1 MARPTTQSAQ
11 YTKRDRLF
19 KLLLIALTAIPA
31 TPLIGQENAGE
42 NAGESSGALE
52 EIMVTATRRV
62 ENLQSIAIAVNV
74 MDSEYLKSQHIDQ
87 IKDVID
93 KSPGTSFTLLNKM
106 QNAYSM
112 RGLSSQTE
120 GAAGDPSILT
130 VTDDVVIAKDYLK
143 GAEFFDLERVEV
155 LRGPQGTSFGRNATA
170 GLIHLISKRPTRD
183 SESYIRAGF
192 GNYGHAEAD
201 GYINSAF
208 GANGAARLAVHYTS
222 HDGYTRDV
230 VRNVDL
236 GSEQNL
242 SLRGSLLFNP
252 GDDLEIYLK
261 AEYSKDDD
269 GAPVRQPRN
278 CTSPQETYTNFI
290 DPCSP
295 WATAGSEYAG
305 SDDTS
310 GTVYNPGE
318 KFYLEREIFN
328 LTGQVNWS
336 INDTLT
342 LTSITGYIDGKGGYN
357 MDTTGTPRDLQFS
370 IARNDSWQFTQ
381 ELRLDNLAAGEPL
394 GWLFGLYYL
403 TDDHDQTSGRRWF
416 QEDLS
421 VYGPGPLFTP
431 TTVVAVSNNQT
442 ESLGVFG
449 ELNFDFTDKLRG
461 TVGLRYTSD
470 TKDFIISHN
479 GTGRN
484 GPVSNFLLDVPSNWP
499 DPNNPATAC
508 AVQATPR
515 AFRCTLGFNNARADE
530 SWDHLSY
537 RASLTYSMSDTV
549 LLYGTI
555 SEAYKT
561 GGFNGEPQTAADAA
575 IPYDEETALNY
586 ELGIKSEWASRFRLN
601 ATVFYVEYDD
611 QQINVFRLS
620 ESGYST
626 QAIDNA
632 AKSDVLGLEV
642 DYLWQVT
649 DNFRISGNF
658 AKLDAELKDTQL
670 RLEPGPLND
679 VSGNRP
685 NNVPDWTGTMVAEYF
700 IGLGNGSQ
708 IGLRADWRGRSSI
721 YNDVL
726 NSPEFERPGTNIF
739 SARAAWYSSDD
750 RWEVALYGK
759 NLTEEADVLNIG
771 PLSPFVTDNPVQFGP
786 PRTYGMTVSY
796 RTL

>member
-1 MARPTTQSAQ
+1 MARPTAQSTVTA
-11 YTKRDRLF
+11 F
-19 KLLLIALTAIPA
+19 KGSLIFLLSGAFWAIPPGLVQA
-31 TPLIGQENAGE
+31 QEVAGE
-42 NAGESSGALE
+42 NAQENAGALE
-52 EIMVTATRRV
+52 EIIVTATRRA

-74 MDSEYLKSQHIDQ
+74 MDADYLESQHIDQ

-130 VTDDVVIAKDYLK
+130 VSDDVVVVKDYLK
-143 GAEFFDLERVEV
+143 SAEFFDLERVEV

-170 GLIHLISKRPTRD
+170 GLIHLISKRPTRET
-183 SESYIRAGF
+183 ESFISAGF

-201 GYINSAF
+201 GYLNSAF

-236 GSEQNL
+236 GSEENL

-252 GDDLEIYLK
+252 SDDLEVYFK

-269 GAPVRQPRN
+269 GAPVRQPRL
-278 CTSPQETYTNFI
+278 CTSPQENFTDFI

-295 WATAGSEYAG
+295 WATAGSEFAG

-310 GTVYNPGE
+310 GLVYNPGE
-318 KFYLEREIFN
+318 RFYLEREVFN
-328 LTGQVNWS
+328 LTGQVFWN

-342 LTSITGYIDGKGGYN
+342 LTSISGYIDGKGGYN
-357 MDTTGTPRDLQFS
+357 MDATGTPRDLQFS

-431 TTVVAVSNNQT
+431 TTVQAVSNNQT

-449 ELNFDFTDKLRG
+449 ELNFDFTEKLSG

-470 TKDFIISHN
+470 KKDFIISHN

-484 GPVSNFLLDVPSNWP
+484 GPVTTFLLDVPSN
-499 DPNNPATAC
+499 
-508 AVQATPR
+508 
-515 AFRCTLGFNNARADE
+515 
-530 SWDHLSY
+530 
-537 RASLTYSMSDTV
+537 
-549 LLYGTI
+549 
-555 SEAYKT
+555 
-561 GGFNGEPQTAADAA
+561 
-575 IPYDEETALNY
+575 
-586 ELGIKSEWASRFRLN
+586 
-601 ATVFYVEYDD
+601 
-611 QQINVFRLS
+611 
-620 ESGYST
+620 
-626 QAIDNA
+626 
-632 AKSDVLGLEV
+632 
-642 DYLWQVT
+642 
-649 DNFRISGNF
+649 
-658 AKLDAELKDTQL
+658 
-670 RLEPGPLND
+670 
-679 VSGNRP
+679 
-685 NNVPDWTGTMVAEYF
+685 
-700 IGLGNGSQ
+700 
-708 IGLRADWRGRSSI
+708 
-721 YNDVL
+721 
-726 NSPEFERPGTNIF
+726 
-739 SARAAWYSSDD
+739 
-750 RWEVALYGK
+750 
-759 NLTEEADVLNIG
+759 
-771 PLSPFVTDNPVQFGP
+771 
-786 PRTYGMTVSY
+786 
-796 RTL
+796 

>member
-1 MARPTTQSAQ
+1 MARPTPQVPAKATLPAI
-11 YTKRDRLF
+11 KGGLMF
-19 KLLLIALTAIPA
+19 LLSGAFWVIPPQLA
-31 TPLIGQENAGE
+31 MGQEAD
-42 NAGESSGALE
+42 GESTGALE
-52 EIMVTATRRV
+52 EIIVTATRRE
-62 ENLQSIAIAVNV
+62 ENLQNIAIAVNV
-74 MDSEYLKSQHIDQ
+74 MDSEYLESQHIDQ

-130 VTDDVVIAKDYLK
+130 VTDDVVIVKDYLK
-143 GAEFFDLERVEV
+143 GAEFYDLERVEV

-183 SESYIRAGF
+183 TESFIRAGF

-201 GYINSAF
+201 GYLNSAF

-236 GSEQNL
+236 GAEQNL

-252 GDDLEIYLK
+252 SDDLEIYLK

-278 CTSPQETYTNFI
+278 CTEPQETYTNFI

-295 WATAGSEYAG
+295 WATAGSEFAG
-305 SDDTS
+305 SDDTT

-318 KFYLEREIFN
+318 KFYLEREIWN
-328 LTGQVNWS
+328 LTGQVFWS
-336 INDTLT
+336 INDALT
-342 LTSITGYIDGKGGYN
+342 LTSISGFIDGKGGYN
-357 MDTTGTPRDLQFS
+357 MDAAGTPRDLQFS
-370 IARNDSWQFTQ
+370 LSRNDSWQFTQ
-381 ELRLDNLAAGEPL
+381 ELRLDNLASGDAL
-394 GWLFGLYYL
+394 GWLVGLYYL

-416 QEDLS
+416 QENLS

-431 TTVVAVSNNQT
+431 TVVTAVSNNQT

-449 ELNFDFTDKLRG
+449 ELNFDFTERLSG

-470 TKDFIISHN
+470 KKDFIISHN
-479 GTGRN
+479 GYGRN
-484 GPVSNFLLDVPSNWP
+484 GPVTNFLLDVPSNWP

-508 AVQATPR
+508 AVVATPR
-515 AFRCTLGFNNARADE
+515 AFRCHLGFDNARADD

-537 RASLTYSMSDTV
+537 RASLTYALSDSTM
-549 LLYGTI
+549 LYGTI

-586 ELGIKSEWASRFRLN
+586 ELGFKSEWASRFRLN
-601 ATVFYVEYDD
+601 ATVFYVEYED

-620 ESGYST
+620 ESGFST

-632 AKSDVLGLEV
+632 ARSDVLGLEA

-649 DNFRISGNF
+649 DNFRLSGNF
-658 AKLDAELKDTQL
+658 ALMDAELKDTQL
-670 RLEPGPLND
+670 RLEPGPISD

-685 NNVPDWTGTMVAEYF
+685 NNVPEWTGTLVAEYF
-700 IGLGNGSQ
+700 FELGNGSQ

-726 NSPEFERPGTNIF
+726 NSPQFERPGTDIIG
-739 SARAAWYSSDD
+739 ARAAWYSNDD
-750 RWEVALYGK
+750 VWEVALYGK

-771 PLSPFVTDNPVQFGP
+771 PVAPFINDNPVQFGP
-786 PRTYGMTVSY
+786 PRTYGFTVSY
-796 RTL
+796 RTP